1 MSGAVPRA
9 ERQER
14 PTRELID
21 TYLRPRWLLRV
32 AGDAAPAL
40 AAIQAQ
46 PWATRAEHA
55 GVYLFF
61 GLLGPVTAKYL
72 QDIVNRVQSG
82 VQVIVAHP
90 TAKEGIANYISQAG
104 QTGLVI
110 VVVIA
115 ASAVTFDARRGLC
128 TFLRTRA
135 SSMWQLIAPRF
146 AASAAAAAAYTLGT
160 LAAWYETALLLG
172 QPPAGAMLAGLLC
185 GSAYLVFAVSAA
197 TAAASVA
204 RGTLAAVGV
213 TLGVLLGLPLLGL
226 AGPLHPWLPSTL
238 LTAPITLLTHASLSD
253 YLPALATAAA
263 GSALLL
269 AVATSRLARRE
280 V

>member
-1 MSGAVPRA
+1 MTTIAAARPGRRPKPMNPWRLEWLRLTRTPRA
-9 ERQER
+9 
-14 PTRELID
+14 I
-21 TYLRPRWLLRV
+21 
-32 AGDAAPAL
+32 AL
-40 AAIQAQ
+40 
-46 PWATRAEHA
+46 A

-82 VQVIVAHP
+82 VQIIVATP
-90 TAKEGIANYISQAG
+90 TPKDGIANYISQAG

-115 ASAVTFDARRGLC
+115 ASAFTFDARRGLS

-146 AASAAAAAAYTLGT
+146 TVTAVAAVAAYTLGT

-185 GSAYLVFAVSAA
+185 GSAFLIFAVSVAA
-197 TAAASVA
+197 AAASVA
-204 RGTLAAVGV
+204 RGTLAAVGI
-213 TLGVLLGLPLLGL
+213 TLAVLLGLPLLGL
-226 AGPLHPWLPSTL
+226 AGPLHSWLPSTL
-238 LTAPITLLTHASLSD
+238 LTAPVALLTHASLGD

-269 AVATSRLARRE
+269 ALATSRLAHRE

>member
-1 MSGAVPRA
+1 MTTITAARPGRRPKPMNPWRLEWLRLTRTPRA
-9 ERQER
+9 
-14 PTRELID
+14 I
-21 TYLRPRWLLRV
+21 
-32 AGDAAPAL
+32 AL
-40 AAIQAQ
+40 
-46 PWATRAEHA
+46 A

-72 QDIVNRVQSG
+72 QNIVNRVQSG
-82 VQVIVAHP
+82 VQVIVAQP
-90 TAKEGIANYISQAG
+90 TPKDGIANYISQAG

-115 ASAVTFDARRGLC
+115 ASAFTFDARRGLS
-128 TFLRTRA
+128 TFFRTRA

-146 AASAAAAAAYTLGT
+146 TVTAAAAVAAYTLGT

-185 GSAYLVFAVSAA
+185 GSVYLVFAVSVAA
-197 TAAASVA
+197 AAASVA
-204 RGTLAAVGV
+204 RGTLAAVGI
-213 TLGVLLGLPLLGL
+213 TLAVLLGLPLLGL

-238 LTAPITLLTHASLSD
+238 LTAPVALLTHANLGD

-263 GSALLL
+263 ASALLL
-269 AVATSRLARRE
+269 ALATSRLAHRE

>member
-1 MSGAVPRA
+1 MTTIAAARPGRRPKPMNPWRLEWLRLTRTPRA
-9 ERQER
+9 
-14 PTRELID
+14 I
-21 TYLRPRWLLRV
+21 
-32 AGDAAPAL
+32 AL
-40 AAIQAQ
+40 
-46 PWATRAEHA
+46 A

-82 VQVIVAHP
+82 VQVIVAQP
-90 TAKEGIANYISQAG
+90 APKDGIANYISQISK
-104 QTGLVI
+104 TGLVI

-115 ASAVTFDARRGLC
+115 ASAFTFDARRGLS

-146 AASAAAAAAYTLGT
+146 AASAAAAVAAYTLGT

-172 QPPAGAMLAGLLC
+172 QPPAWAMLAGLLC
-185 GSAYLVFAVSAA
+185 GSVYLVFAVSVA

-213 TLGVLLGLPLLGL
+213 TLAVLLGLPLLGL
-226 AGPLHPWLPSTL
+226 AGPLHTWLPSTL
-238 LTAPITLLTHASLSD
+238 LTAPVALLTHANLGD

-269 AVATSRLARRE
+269 ALATSRLAHRE

>member
-1 MSGAVPRA
+1 MTTLATAPPGRQPRPMNPWRLEWLRLTRTPRA
-9 ERQER
+9 
-14 PTRELID
+14 I
-21 TYLRPRWLLRV
+21 
-32 AGDAAPAL
+32 AL
-40 AAIQAQ
+40 
-46 PWATRAEHA
+46 A

-90 TAKEGIANYISQAG
+90 APKDGIANYISQAG

-115 ASAVTFDARRGLC
+115 ASAFTFDARRGLA

-146 AASAAAAAAYTLGT
+146 AATAAAAVAAYALGT

-172 QPPAGAMLAGLLC
+172 QPPAWAMLAGLLC
-185 GSAYLVFAVSAA
+185 GSAFLIFAVSAA

-213 TLGVLLGLPLLGL
+213 TLAVLLGLPLLGL

-238 LTAPITLLTHASLSD
+238 LTAPVALLAHASLSD
-253 YLPALATAAA
+253 YLPALGSAAA

-269 AVATSRLARRE
+269 ALATSRLARRE

>member
-1 MSGAVPRA
+1 MTTIAAARPGRRPKPMNPWRLEWLRLTRTPRA
-9 ERQER
+9 
-14 PTRELID
+14 I
-21 TYLRPRWLLRV
+21 
-32 AGDAAPAL
+32 AL
-40 AAIQAQ
+40 
-46 PWATRAEHA
+46 A

-82 VQVIVAHP
+82 VQVIVATP
-90 TAKEGIANYISQAG
+90 TPKDGIANYISQAG

-115 ASAVTFDARRGLC
+115 ASAFTLDARRGLS
-128 TFLRTRA
+128 TVRRTRA

-146 AASAAAAAAYTLGT
+146 AVTAAAAVAAYTLGT

-185 GSAYLVFAVSAA
+185 GSVYLVFAVSVAA
-197 TAAASVA
+197 AAASVA
-204 RGTLAAVGV
+204 RGMLAAVGV
-213 TLGVLLGLPLLGL
+213 TVAVLLGLPLLGL

-238 LTAPITLLTHASLSD
+238 LTAPVALLTHANLGD

-263 GSALLL
+263 GSVLLL
-269 AVATSRLARRE
+269 ALATSRLAHRE

>member
-1 MSGAVPRA
+1 MTTIAAARPGRRPKPMNPWRLEWLRLTRTPR
-9 ERQER
+9 
-14 PTRELID
+14 TI
-21 TYLRPRWLLRV
+21 
-32 AGDAAPAL
+32 AL
-40 AAIQAQ
+40 
-46 PWATRAEHA
+46 A

-82 VQVIVAHP
+82 VQVIVATP
-90 TAKEGIANYISQAG
+90 TPKDGIANYISQAG

-115 ASAVTFDARRGLC
+115 ASAFTFDARRGLS

-146 AASAAAAAAYTLGT
+146 AASAAAAVAAYTLGT

-185 GSAYLVFAVSAA
+185 GSAFLIFAVSVAA
-197 TAAASVA
+197 AAASVA
-204 RGTLAAVGV
+204 RGTLAAVGI
-213 TLGVLLGLPLLGL
+213 TLAVLLGLPLLGL
-226 AGPLHPWLPSTL
+226 AGPLHSWLPSTL
-238 LTAPITLLTHASLSD
+238 LTAPVALLAHANLGD

-269 AVATSRLARRE
+269 ALATSRLAHRE

>member
-1 MSGAVPRA
+1 MTTLAAARPGRRPRPMSAWRLEWLRLTRTPRA
-9 ERQER
+9 
-14 PTRELID
+14 I
-21 TYLRPRWLLRV
+21 
-32 AGDAAPAL
+32 AL
-40 AAIQAQ
+40 
-46 PWATRAEHA
+46 A

-72 QDIVNRVQSG
+72 QDIINRVQSG
-82 VQVIVAHP
+82 VQVIIAEP
-90 TAKEGIANYISQAG
+90 TPKDGIANYISQAG

-115 ASAVTFDARRGLC
+115 ASAFTFDARRGLS
-128 TFLRTRA
+128 TFFRTRA

-146 AASAAAAAAYTLGT
+146 AASAAAAVAAYTLGT

-185 GSAYLVFAVSAA
+185 GSVFLIFAVSVAV
-197 TAAASVA
+197 TAASLA
-204 RGTLAAVGV
+204 RSTLAAVGV
-213 TLGVLLGLPLLGL
+213 TLAVLLGLPLLGL
-226 AGPLHPWLPSTL
+226 AEPLHTWLPSTL
-238 LTAPITLLTHASLSD
+238 LSAPAALLAQGSLGD
-253 YLPALATAAA
+253 YLPALVSAVA
-263 GSALLL
+263 GGAVLL

>member
-1 MSGAVPRA
+1 MTTLAAARPGRRPKPMNPWRLEWLRLTRTPRA
-9 ERQER
+9 
-14 PTRELID
+14 I
-21 TYLRPRWLLRV
+21 
-32 AGDAAPAL
+32 AL
-40 AAIQAQ
+40 
-46 PWATRAEHA
+46 A

-82 VQVIVAHP
+82 VQVIVAQP
-90 TAKEGIANYISQAG
+90 APKDGIANYISQAR

-115 ASAVTFDARRGLC
+115 ASAFTFAARRGLS

-146 AASAAAAAAYTLGT
+146 AVTAAAAVAAYTLGT

-172 QPPAGAMLAGLLC
+172 QPPAWAMLAGLLC
-185 GSAYLVFAVSAA
+185 GSVYLVFAVSVA

-213 TLGVLLGLPLLGL
+213 TLAVLLGLPLLGL
-226 AGPLHPWLPSTL
+226 AGPLHTWLPSTL
-238 LTAPITLLTHASLSD
+238 LTAPVALLTDANLGD

-269 AVATSRLARRE
+269 ALATSRLARRQ

>member
-1 MSGAVPRA
+1 MTTIAAARPGRRPKPMNPWRLEWLRLTRTPRA
-9 ERQER
+9 
-14 PTRELID
+14 I
-21 TYLRPRWLLRV
+21 
-32 AGDAAPAL
+32 AL
-40 AAIQAQ
+40 
-46 PWATRAEHA
+46 A

-82 VQVIVAHP
+82 VQVIVAQP
-90 TAKEGIANYISQAG
+90 APKDGIANYISQAG

-115 ASAVTFDARRGLC
+115 ASAFTFDARRGLS

-146 AASAAAAAAYTLGT
+146 AASAAAAVAAYTLGT

-185 GSAYLVFAVSAA
+185 GSVYLVFAVSVAA
-197 TAAASVA
+197 AAASVA
-204 RGTLAAVGV
+204 RGTLAALGI
-213 TLGVLLGLPLLGL
+213 TLAVLLGLPLLGL

-238 LTAPITLLTHASLSD
+238 LTAPVALLTHANLGD

-269 AVATSRLARRE
+269 ALATSRLARRE